1 MKRAAIFLLVFSLL
15 AGLTLTA
22 EAASSYTLPD
32 ALKNI
37 PRKAEELSIPGELP
51 PYVQITLWKVE
62 ENGAIRLE
70 LEEPVPRLKIMEQK
84 GFVVKHKSGAGKT
97 FVFSPLMT
105 RERYRRLVVDD
116 VKDTFFGGSVKSL
129 VSFFAEE
136 DELTQ
141 EDINEILT
149 ILQSRNH
156 AH

>member
-1 MKRAAIFLLVFSLL
+1 
-15 AGLTLTA
+15 
-22 EAASSYTLPD
+22 
-32 ALKNI
+32 
-37 PRKAEELSIPGELP
+37 
-51 PYVQITLWKVE
+51 
-62 ENGAIRLE
+62 
-70 LEEPVPRLKIMEQK
+70 MEQK
-84 GFVVKHKSGAGKT
+84 GYVERRKSGTGKVMVYT
-97 FVFSPLMT
+97 PLMT
-105 RERYRRLVVDD
+105 RERYRRLVMND

>member
-1 MKRAAIFLLVFSLL
+1 MKQK
-15 AGLTLTA
+15 TLTKGEIQVMNILWDMQRGATIA
-22 EAASSYTLPD
+22 EIQKQYPF
-32 ALKNI
+32 
-37 PRKAEELSIPGELP
+37 
-51 PYVQITLWKVE
+51 
-62 ENGAIRLE
+62 
-70 LEEPVPRLKIMEQK
+70 LKIMEQK